1 MRQILYDIVSC
12 GIKNNNKL
20 VDEKKKKQTL
30 RYRGQVSGYQWG
42 AGRVEGQQ
50 GGGELRDSHY

>member
-1 MRQILYDIVSC
+1 MISFPVASKTTTNLC
-12 GIKNNNKL
+12 IK
-20 VDEKKKKQTL
+20 KKKKQTL